1 MSLNKVLNRPMFRK
15 EALRQGVLKV
25 IKARTGRSI
34 GPYRPPV
41 PMVVPQTGIGTI
53 VGESYNP
60 LGDYKT
66 PAIRKPATA
75 FERFKVSGPARLGK
89 NLFKGIVNV
98 PFAGGYYG
106 GEKVAEGLGI
116 NNTLAQMPFGMAGGY
131 YASRALPALAGLGTL
146 PSLAILGTAYGGK
159 ELIKA
164 GIAERKR
171 INAMSPKERKAFETQ
186 QNNSAFDYMNV
197 SDQELFG
204 NVRPKTIEEKVEE
217 DKRIVNKNIGSGRV
231 SGPGFTN
238 KSKELKAEGDE
249 LLQNAN
255 DQDIASLDNI
265 QENTLT
271 GGTPPP
277 PGDDGITNYKSTLF
291 EDRQRREAEAL
302 LTAPEKKEQKAE
314 STAQGTN
321 EIALGG
327 PSTDIEFNK
336 TIALAKKY
344 NEAIYKGEG
353 SQAGLV
359 FLANLA
365 SGLLTGTTAKA
376 GIGGA
381 LEVFGQ
387 AIGPAVNN
395 YATIKLK
402 EGELR
407 ARNREA
413 SLNAA
418 FDHMK
423 FLNDAAIAEA
433 EGRKP
438 PEIDQYGII
447 QVRGADGRLRNH
459 TGIMYKNG
467 TVGLPVGLDANG
479 VEQYMPV
486 PQGGPIKDSGPDGI
500 PNNEDDRV
508 IGSFEQFKEQAMIG
522 KDLIKYHDTLG
533 NKYTA
538 LSITRDVLKT
548 LSQTDSSGE
557 QVKAGAALSIDQFTR
572 RLTGV
577 AQEVF
582 GLEIS
587 NFENADAKANE
598 LYQQEKFL
606 IENDASLDKEG
617 RKKALALIDKESL
630 IEKAKKRFT
639 KTGRLSGLS
648 RDEQEQLAVQ
658 EVSLVYALANSFKD
672 QDRLTQ
678 RDVDNAQKIVN
689 IFSLGRS
696 SLDVK
701 ASIGAI
707 ALQLESNIR
716 TQETLYTVAGGL
728 ESTLSNLRQLKNFTP
743 FEGGGGVAEQLAE
756 DLSIEEIESILEGVE

>member
-1 MSLNKVLNRPMFRK
+1 MSLNKVLNRPLFRK

-53 VGESYNP
+53 VGASYNP

-277 PGDDGITNYKSTLF
+277 PGDDGITNYKSTLA

-302 LTAPEKKEQKAE
+302 LTIPEKKAQKAE

-344 NEAIYKGEG
+344 QEEIFRGEG
-353 SQAGLV
+353 SQANLV

-418 FDHMK
+418 VDHMK
-423 FLNDAAIAEA
+423 FVNENAMEDRPDRT
-433 EGRKP
+433 G
-438 PEIDQYGII
+438 GII
-447 QVRGADGRLRNH
+447 QIRGADGRLRNYKGY
-459 TGIMYKNG
+459 TLKDGTKQIAAGIG
-467 TVGLPVGLDANG
+467 SDGREQFIPVS
-479 VEQYMPV
+479 
-486 PQGGPIKDSGPDGI
+486 QGGPIADSDGQL
-500 PNNEDDRV
+500 
-508 IGSFEQFKEQAMIG
+508 IGQYENFLEQNSVDKRLFDIQ
-522 KDLIKYHDTLG
+522 DVLG
-533 NKYTA
+533 NRYNA
-538 LSITRDVLKT
+538 LSVTRDVLKT
-548 LSQTDSSGE
+548 LNQVDESGDGKTK
-557 QVKAGAALSIDQFTR
+557 VKAGAALQIDQFTR

-577 AQEVF
+577 AKEVF
-582 GLEIS
+582 GFEVSGMTLDALEQKVS
-587 NFENADAKANE
+587 ELQADEYAAIDRDTDLSEDGKKAAKEKLSSKNLVKQAKAR
-598 LYQQEKFL
+598 L
-606 IENDASLDKEG
+606 KERG
-617 RKKALALIDKESL
+617 M
-630 IEKAKKRFT
+630 
-639 KTGRLSGLS
+639 LSGLS
-648 RDEQEQLAVQ
+648 REEQEKLAVQ
-658 EVSLVYALANSFKD
+658 EVTLTYALANTFKD

-678 RDVDNAQKIVN
+678 RDVNAAKEIVN

-696 SLDVK
+696 SKDVK
-701 ASIGAI
+701 ASIEAI
-707 ALQLESNIR
+707 GRQLESDIR
-716 TQETLYTVAGGL
+716 RQESLYTVAGGL
-728 ESTLSNLRQLKNFTP
+728 ENTLKDLRRLKNFEV
-743 FEGGGGVAEQLAE
+743 FEGEGGVTSQLAD
-756 DLSIEEIESILEGVE
+756 DLSIEEVKEKLDKMELK

>member
-1 MSLNKVLNRPMFRK
+1 MSLNKVLNRPLFRK
-15 EALRQGVLKV
+15 EALRQGVLKT
-25 IKARTGRSI
+25 INANTGVMV
-34 GPYRPPV
+34 GQPYAAPGV
-41 PMVVPQTGIGTI
+41 
-53 VGESYNP
+53 
-60 LGDYKT
+60 
-66 PAIRKPATA
+66 PAIRKPPTA
-75 FERFKVSGPARLGK
+75 FERFKVSGPVRGIKSLGK
-89 NLFKGIVNV
+89 G
-98 PFAGGYYG
+98 A
-106 GEKVAEGLGI
+106 I
-116 NNTLAQMPFGMAGGY
+116 NPVLLGGY
-131 YASRALPALAGLGTL
+131 YAGDKVAQGLGIESEVGRMGFGLGGGYMASRMLPAAMGLGML
-146 PSLAILGTAYGGK
+146 PSAAILGTAYGGK
-159 ELIKA
+159 KLYDA
-164 GIAERKR
+164 GVKERAR
-171 INAMSPKERKAFETQ
+171 INAMSPKERKAFEIQ

-249 LLQNAN
+249 LLQNA
-255 DQDIASLDNI
+255 DEFDVADLSNI

-302 LTAPEKKEQKAE
+302 LTAPEKKEQKTE

-344 NEAIYKGEG
+344 NEAVYKGEG
-353 SQAGLV
+353 SQANLV

-418 FDHMK
+418 VDHMK
-423 FLNDAAIAEA
+423 FVNENAVEDRPDRT
-433 EGRKP
+433 G
-438 PEIDQYGII
+438 GII
-447 QVRGADGRLRNH
+447 QIRGADGRLRNYKGY
-459 TGIMYKNG
+459 TLKDGTKQIAAGIG
-467 TVGLPVGLDANG
+467 ADGRETFVPVN
-479 VEQYMPV
+479 
-486 PQGGPIKDSGPDGI
+486 QGGPIADSEGQL
-500 PNNEDDRV
+500 
-508 IGSFEQFKEQAMIG
+508 IGQYENFLEQNSVDKRLFDIQ
-522 KDLIKYHDTLG
+522 DVLG
-533 NKYTA
+533 NRYNA
-538 LSITRDVLKT
+538 LSVTRDVLKT
-548 LSQTDSSGE
+548 LNQVDQDGNK
-557 QVKAGAALSIDQFTR
+557 VKAGAGLQIDQFTR
-572 RLTGV
+572 RLSGV
-577 AQEVF
+577 AKEVF
-582 GLEIS
+582 GFEIS
-587 NFENADAKANE
+587 GMSLDALEQKVSELQADEYAAIDRDPDLSDEGKEAAKEKLSSKNLVKQAKARLKNR
-598 LYQQEKFL
+598 
-606 IENDASLDKEG
+606 G
-617 RKKALALIDKESL
+617 M
-630 IEKAKKRFT
+630 
-639 KTGRLSGLS
+639 LSGLS
-648 RDEQEQLAVQ
+648 REEQEKLAVQ
-658 EVSLVYALANSFKD
+658 EVTLTYALANTFKD

-678 RDVDNAQKIVN
+678 RDVNAAKEIVN

-696 SLDVK
+696 SKDVR
-701 ASIGAI
+701 ASIEAI
-707 ALQLESNIR
+707 GRQLESDIR
-716 TQETLYTVAGGL
+716 RQESLYTVAGGL
-728 ESTLSNLRQLKNFTP
+728 ENTLKDLRRLKNFEV
-743 FEGGGGVAEQLAE
+743 FEGEGGVTSQLAG
-756 DLSIEEIESILEGVE
+756 DLSLDEINSILEGIN

>member
-15 EALRQGVLKV
+15 EALRKGALKPIHAQVGTMVGQPYTAPGV
-25 IKARTGRSI
+25 
-34 GPYRPPV
+34 
-41 PMVVPQTGIGTI
+41 
-53 VGESYNP
+53 
-60 LGDYKT
+60 
-66 PAIRKPATA
+66 PAIRKPPT
-75 FERFKVSGPARLGK
+75 FMERMKVSGPARMGK
-89 NLFKGIVNV
+89 NLVKGIANIPAYYGFTGGMKVADALNIKDPV
-98 PFAGGYYG
+98 GQTAFGLGGGY
-106 GEKVAEGLGI
+106 AA
-116 NNTLAQMPFGMAGGY
+116 T
-131 YASRALPALAGLGTL
+131 RALPALASVGFL
-146 PSLAILGTAYGGK
+146 PSAVGLATIAGVK
-159 ELIKA
+159 NRVEA
-164 GIAERKR
+164 GIEERKR
-171 INAMSPKERKAFETQ
+171 INAMSPKERAEFERQNRLKAT
-186 QNNSAFDYMNV
+186 DYMSEGV
-197 SDQELFG
+197 SDEELFG
-204 NVRPKTIEEKVEE
+204 KFVPKGPKEFDTKKSAAPKEGP
-217 DKRIVNKNIGSGRV
+217 GSGRV
-231 SGPGFTN
+231 TGN
-238 KSKELKAEGDE
+238 KSKELKAEGDP
-249 LLQNAN
+249 LLQDNVAN
-255 DQDIASLDNI
+255 SDDIANLDSI

-277 PGDDGITNYKSTLF
+277 PSEDGITNYTSTLS
-291 EDRQRREAEAL
+291 EDRERREAEAL
-302 LTAPEKKEQKAE
+302 LTAPEKKAQKAE
-314 STAQGTN
+314 STAQGNN

-327 PSTDIEFNK
+327 PSDDVEFNK

-344 NEAIYKGEG
+344 QEEVFKGEG
-353 SQAGLV
+353 SQANLV

-365 SGLLTGTTAKA
+365 SGLLTGTTRKS
-376 GIGGA
+376 GLGGA
-381 LEVFGQ
+381 MEVFGQ

-418 FDHMK
+418 VDHMK
-423 FLNDAAIAEA
+423 FLNDAAVAEA

-438 PEIDQYGII
+438 AEIDQYGII
-447 QVRGADGRLRNH
+447 QVRGADGRLRNY

-467 TVGLPVGLDANG
+467 TVGLPAGLDKNG
-479 VEQYMPV
+479 MEQYTPV

-508 IGSFEQFKEQAMIG
+508 IGNFEQFKEQKTIG

-548 LSQTDSSGE
+548 LSQRDLSGE

-582 GLEIS
+582 GFEIS
-587 NFENADAKANE
+587 NFEDADAKADQLFKE
-598 LYQQEKFL
+598 EKIL
-606 IENDASLDKEG
+606 IENDTSLDEKG
-617 RKKALALIDKESL
+617 KKKALALIDKKSL
-630 IEKAKKRFT
+630 IEQAKARFT

-648 RDEQEQLAVQ
+648 RDQQEQLAVQ

-707 ALQLESNIR
+707 ARQLESNIR

-743 FEGGGGVAEQLAE
+743 FEGAGGVTSQLAE
-756 DLSIEEIESILEGVE
+756 DLSIEEIENILEGVE

>member
-1 MSLNKVLNRPMFRK
+1 MSLNKVLNRPLFRK

-41 PMVVPQTGIGTI
+41 PMVVPQTGIGTT
-53 VGESYNP
+53 VGASYNP

-66 PAIRKPATA
+66 PATRKPATA

-89 NLFKGIVNV
+89 NLFKGIANV

-277 PGDDGITNYKSTLF
+277 PGDDGITNYTSTLA

-302 LTAPEKKEQKAE
+302 LTIPEKKAQKAE

-344 NEAIYKGEG
+344 QEEIFRGEG
-353 SQAGLV
+353 SQANLV

-418 FDHMK
+418 VDHMK
-423 FLNDAAIAEA
+423 FVNENAMEDRPDRT
-433 EGRKP
+433 G
-438 PEIDQYGII
+438 GII
-447 QVRGADGRLRNH
+447 QIRGADGRLRNYKGY
-459 TGIMYKNG
+459 TLKDGTKQIAAGIG
-467 TVGLPVGLDANG
+467 SDGREQFVPVS
-479 VEQYMPV
+479 
-486 PQGGPIKDSGPDGI
+486 QGGPIADSDGQL
-500 PNNEDDRV
+500 
-508 IGSFEQFKEQAMIG
+508 IGQYENFLEQNSVDKRLFDIQ
-522 KDLIKYHDTLG
+522 DVLG
-533 NKYTA
+533 NRYNA
-538 LSITRDVLKT
+538 LSVTRDVLKT
-548 LSQTDSSGE
+548 LNQVDESGDGKTK
-557 QVKAGAALSIDQFTR
+557 VKAGAALQIDQFTR

-577 AQEVF
+577 AKEVF
-582 GLEIS
+582 GLEVS
-587 NFENADAKANE
+587 EMTLAALEQKVSELQADEYAAIDRDTDLSEDGKKAAKEKLSSKNLVKQAKAR
-598 LYQQEKFL
+598 L
-606 IENDASLDKEG
+606 KERG
-617 RKKALALIDKESL
+617 M
-630 IEKAKKRFT
+630 
-639 KTGRLSGLS
+639 LSGLS
-648 RDEQEQLAVQ
+648 REEQEKLAVQ
-658 EVSLVYALANSFKD
+658 EVTLTYALANTFKD

-678 RDVDNAQKIVN
+678 RDVNAAKEIVN

-696 SLDVK
+696 SKDVK
-701 ASIGAI
+701 ASIEAI
-707 ALQLESNIR
+707 GRQLESDIR
-716 TQETLYTVAGGL
+716 RQESLYTVAGGL
-728 ESTLSNLRQLKNFTP
+728 ENTLKDLRRLKNFEV
-743 FEGGGGVAEQLAE
+743 FEGEGGVTSQLAD
-756 DLSIEEIESILEGVE
+756 DLSIEEVKEKLDKMELK